1 MAVKDELLAIAQ
13 DLEHASWTF
22 NSKFLSDKA
31 EELQSIAE
39 RMED

>member
-1 MAVKDELLAIAQ
+1 MAIKDELLAIAQ
-13 DLEHASWTF
+13 GLDDASWTY

-39 RMED
+39 RIED